1 MDEIKVQEKNTLLK
15 IALFLFIIFLILYI
29 CKETGFYEYKA
40 HNKSVLTSES
50 LKKFENDVNEGK
62 DVSLKD
68 YVVDEHIDYSNKVSN
83 LGYNNS
89 NNVISGLEIGTDISN
104 IISNI
109 RNKYNLSLCFIWLF

>member
-15 IALFLFIIFLILYI
+15 IALLLFIIFLILYI

-83 LGYNNS
+83 LGYN
-89 NNVISGLEIGTDISN
+89 IGSTVEKFMNGGIKKTLK
-104 IISNI
+104 IISA
-109 RNKYNLSLCFIWLF
+109 LFYE